1 MENLPI
7 NNMFM
12 GFTGSVSMNQPDEP
26 LSLQSNPPK
35 NFLSI
40 LNNTLGAGS
49 LKESTTAC
57 IGNNAVVQQSCMQNI
72 SPLLVGLLLNIS
84 SADNQKGKDADVLA
98 GNLLQQQRDGKE
110 DNKVIEVDFA
120 GMDKDCAEAILQIL
134 NSIYAMLSK
143 NMIGLDIKEAVQKI
157 TVDNILTDT
166 DGAESFSCDAAPMPG
181 KKKIESTNEEK
192 NQNIL
197 TEGLPGNEQKEED
210 ASQMLPLPM
219 KNTDIMQVINSFGYG
234 PANPAVKNDSNSLP
248 MSTPVV
254 SGQFDDKEMK
264 ADSGIHI
271 PLLED
276 AVSIEYLILRESNS
290 KSDVYPASSTNAQ
303 QQLLNNIAAAV
314 KQIKNANTNKEP
326 SFTGHEQVILDS
338 GTIDTEKMKAQ
349 QQLLNNIA
357 DVVKQIK
364 NANTNKEPS
373 FTGHEQVILDSGTID
388 TEKMKAQQQLLNNV
402 ADGKQTKNTNKEL
415 SFTGNQQSGLDNRN
429 IDTASMDSQQQLL
442 NSFANGKQTKNT
454 NKEPS
459 STVHQQSGLDN
470 GSIDAAKNN
479 VQFFFAKNDA
489 TVNKPI
495 ITQEIDITDTH
506 SKDIKVLSKEND
518 YSPFSKQ
525 DRFENTVLQE
535 TQNHKITKETP
546 FTSIMTEK
554 IEKIVEQ
561 YSAKGPSMDMIIRLK
576 INDNETLL
584 VGLKNDG
591 QRVTVDIRTTNEGVI
606 NLLQTQKDD
615 IARNLE
621 EKNVFT
627 NIFVDPDGDGS
638 FERREAR
645 RENQRNSK
653 ETAKQKDFIEFLE
666 TAV

>member
-1 MENLPI
+1 
-7 NNMFM
+7 
-12 GFTGSVSMNQPDEP
+12 MNQPDES
-26 LSLQSNPPK
+26 LSSQANPPK

-49 LKESTTAC
+49 LKESTMAC
-57 IGNNAVVQQSCMQNI
+57 MGNNTVVQQSCMQDI

-84 SADNQKGKDADVLA
+84 KADSQKGKDADVLD
-98 GNLLQQQRDGKE
+98 GNLLHQQRDGDE
-110 DNKVIEVDFA
+110 DNKVFEIDLA
-120 GMDKDCAEAILQIL
+120 GMNEDCAEAILQVL

-143 NMIGLDIKEAVQKI
+143 DEIGLDIKEAIQKI
-157 TVDNILTDT
+157 TFDDILTDT
-166 DGAESFSCDAAPMPG
+166 GGAQSFSCDDLLVPG
-181 KKKIESTNEEK
+181 KRKIESAGEEK

-197 TEGLPGNEQKEED
+197 SEGLPGNEQKKD
-210 ASQMLPLPM
+210 DVRQVLPLPM
-219 KNTDIMQVINSFGYG
+219 KNADIMQVINSYGYG
-234 PANPAVKNDSNSLP
+234 LTNPAVKYDSNPVP
-248 MSTPVV
+248 MSIPVV
-254 SGQFDDKEMK
+254 SGQFDDKEIHGDLG
-264 ADSGIHI
+264 AHI
-271 PLLED
+271 PLLEK
-276 AVSIEYLILRESNS
+276 AVSAEYLALRESNG
-290 KSDVYPASSTNAQ
+290 KSDAYPVSSTKAQ
-303 QQLLNNIAAAV
+303 QQLLNNIADVV
-314 KQIKNANTNKEP
+314 KQIRNTNTNKEP
-326 SFTGHEQVILDS
+326 SFTGYEQVVLDS
-338 GTIDTEKMKAQ
+338 GTIDSEKMKAQ

-364 NANTNKEPS
+364 NTNTNKEPS
-373 FTGHEQVILDSGTID
+373 FTGHERVILNSGTID
-388 TEKMKAQQQLLNNV
+388 TEKMKAQQHLLNNF
-402 ADGKQTKNTNKEL
+402 ADVKQTKNTDKEL
-415 SFTGNQQSGLDNRN
+415 SFTGNQQSGLDSRN
-429 IDTASMDSQQQLL
+429 IDTASMDSKQQLL
-442 NSFANGKQTKNT
+442 NNVADAVKQTKNS

-459 STVHQQSGLDN
+459 STVRQQYGLDN
-470 GSIDAAKNN
+470 GSIDSIKNN

-506 SKDIKVLSKEND
+506 IKDIKVLSKEND
-518 YSPFSKQ
+518 YLPFSKQ
-525 DRFENTVLQE
+525 DRFENTVFQE
-535 TQNHKITKETP
+535 TQNHKIAKETP

-627 NIFVDPDGDGS
+627 NIFVDPDSDGS
-638 FERREAR
+638 FERREER

-653 ETAKQKDFIEFLE
+653 ETAKQKNFIEFLE